1 MTILAIMIHNI
12 FWVFVGTFVMYGLA
26 AQYEDPPELQARGF
40 SKLWA
45 NSFLAA
51 SSFFNCGFTL
61 TSDSLM
67 QYTQKPGV
75 YIWSSVLIL
84 AGNTAAPMC
93 IRGTVRL
100 MHIFA
105 DTLRLD
111 KGGLRYA
118 LDNPR
123 LVTTHLFKSR
133 QNLALLLILVVI
145 NAVQFVFFLGSDV
158 RREEMQVRPSASHQ
172 TRPKHGQNT
181 VKTRSKHI

>member
-1 MTILAIMIHNI
+1 MTILAIMIHNF
-12 FWVFVGTFVMYGLA
+12 FWLFIGTFIMYGIA
-26 AQYEDPPELQARGF
+26 TQYEDPPELQARGF

-45 NSFLAA
+45 NSFLTA

-61 TSDSLM
+61 TSDSM
-67 QYTQKPGV
+67 FQYTQKHGI
-75 YIWSSVLIL
+75 YIWSSFLIL

-105 DTLRLD
+105 DTLHLD

-145 NAVQFVFFLGSDV
+145 NVVEFVFFLGSDLN
-158 RREEMQVRPSASHQ
+158 REEMQVPPSRPSHP
-172 TRPKHGQNT
+172 TRPSLT
-181 VKTRSKHI
+181 PL